1 MSTTFT
7 PSAAINMAKEKEW
20 SSGLGMLDWDDV
32 DIVFTKRSLIEFL
45 KYTGITVDTSFAN
58 IHKLP
63 QYAKIGSFSPPLSAE
78 PASATT
84 AAVTSPV
91 VDDDSDAF
99 KPTRR
104 VRTAPGGPHTDIFGQ
119 DFQGEEDALSR
130 APPKHGVKAA
140 DTTAVDEPK
149 VEQDEEEEE
158 MGIQFS
164 SNVKPSRRVRT
175 EPGGKSSV
183 GSLWDTDVPPEEFKP
198 TRRVREGPGGQ
209 DNLNNLW

>member
-7 PSAAINMAKEKEW
+7 PSDVFNMTKEKEW
-20 SSGLGMLDWDDV
+20 ASGLGMLDWDDV
-32 DIVFTKRSLIEFL
+32 NIVFTKRSLIEFL
-45 KYTGITVDTSFAN
+45 KYTGTTVDTNFAN

-63 QYAKIGSFSPPLSAE
+63 RYAKIGSFSPPLSDEDDA
-78 PASATT
+78 ATS
-84 AAVTSPV
+84 AVTSPV
-91 VDDDSDAF
+91 VDHDSDAF

-130 APPKHGVKAA
+130 APPKHAVLAA
-140 DTTAVDEPK
+140 DTTIPDDPK
-149 VEQDEEEEE
+149 VEEEEE
-158 MGIQFS
+158 EEEQGIQFS

-175 EPGGKSSV
+175 EPGGKSSIA
-183 GSLWDTDVPPEEFKP
+183 SLWDTDAPPEEFKP

-209 DNLNNLW
+209 DNLHNLW